1 MDWLKSIAKSLGRW
15 FGFGFYGIVLVFL
28 GIYISN
34 LDWDKLTSI
43 SISWTWILV
52 ATVFGLGARF
62 LFARIWIFFLHNLGA
77 TIKGEKTFELY
88 EVYAKSWLGRYI
100 PGSVAWV
107 LGKVYFASKLGISK
121 TKLAVS
127 SFLEAIL
134 QIITIMLTASLLL
147 VIDPRSYQLAGNW
160 IWLILGFAI
169 LGLVSVMPAVLS
181 KYVGMIYEFVK
192 KAELD
197 PSAIPSAKTLVQAV
211 GLFVISSLVS
221 GLAFYFVAL
230 AVAPEVGIRE
240 LLFILAASNLA
251 SAVSMVAIFAPAGV
265 GVREAIQIAALLFV
279 MSPEQALAAT
289 LLMRLMSIGWDGMF
303 LGIAKAL
310 RAAR

>member
-1 MDWLKSIAKSLGRW
+1 MDWLKRTFSKLARYFGIA
-15 FGFGFYGIVLVFL
+15 FYAMVLIFL

-34 LDWDKLTSI
+34 LDFESLARLSVDWVWL
-43 SISWTWILV
+43 LV
-52 ATVFGLGARF
+52 ATVFGLGARY

-77 TIKGEKTFELY
+77 TIKGEKTLELY

-134 QIITIMLTASLLL
+134 QIITVLLTASLLL
-147 VIDPRSYQLAGNW
+147 VLDPRSYQLAGNW
-160 IWLILGFAI
+160 IWVI
-169 LGLVSVMPAVLS
+169 LGLAILSLIAVIPAVLS
-181 KYVGMIYEFVK
+181 KYLGFIYQLVK
-192 KAELD
+192 QAELD
-197 PSAIPSAKTLVQAV
+197 QSAIPKSKTLVQAV
-211 GLFVISSLVS
+211 GLFAISSLVS
-221 GLAFYFVAL
+221 GLALYFVAL
-230 AVAPEVGIRE
+230 AIAPEIGVRE
-240 LLFILAASNLA
+240 LMFVLAASNLA
-251 SAVSMVAIFAPAGV
+251 SAVSMAAVFAPAGI

-279 MSPEQALAAT
+279 MSPEQALAVA
-289 LLMRLMSIGWDGMF
+289 LLMRLMSILWDGLF
-303 LGIAKAL
+303 LVVTKGI